1 MSRVAYFKNVDQASV
16 DADQA
21 SAILSLQGSITS
33 INSTLSTKANSS
45 DVNTALALKADSSAL
60 SSYAL
65 VEDIPDV
72 SGFALS
78 SDVTTALASKA
89 DSSDLAGLASSSSVT
104 ALSGRVDALETK
116 DGQINNFVNAL
127 AEVLYVSNADNSSE
141 YDYSAF
147 M

>member
-1 MSRVAYFKNVDQASV
+1 MSRVAYFKTVSQSTI
-16 DADQA
+16 DADQS

-78 SDVTTALASKA
+78 SDVT
-89 DSSDLAGLASSSSVT
+89 

>member
-78 SDVTTALASKA
+78 SDVT
-89 DSSDLAGLASSSSVT
+89 

-127 AEVLYVSNADNSSE
+127 AEVLYVSNADNSGE